1 MSQVS
6 LAIRGFADEQLLMRQ
21 GGLYWVAVDRTR
33 DAEALAL
40 QGLMALPG
48 QHRAGLLWC
57 GFYPE
62 QLAEALDARSGPGE
76 LRLFE
81 VPEAVIRP
89 ALKSLPSELRR
100 AAIAPGGLL
109 LLMLPATAWRT
120 FDAAQLQQ
128 WCSGLRRWLREQR
141 CTLLVLCH
149 GRASPLH
156 GELIRLNEHL
166 SGLAQLYR
174 QDGGIR
180 YQSHFWH
187 NDQGVCGAREFELE
201 LQASGFGLARAE
213 QASPVVTRTDDQR
226 VYLAQRAVL
235 EGAATL
241 PEQWSVFDRRID
253 LLQQAALA
261 RAASVMVAI
270 ENDQQV
276 EALARELYAL
286 RERCGT
292 ALKIVVRE
300 IEPCLRYRDERLL
313 MACGAN
319 IVVPFGN
326 PLSRFFSLV
335 DSVQGQVWR
344 RRQAS
349 GDLESLLERLRAPTV
364 RGLLTPR
371 EFLSAL
377 EQIYDGASGE
387 IEHQLLRLSVRSV
400 LTVEHCLH
408 QISLRRF
415 GDIATVLNG
424 EVYLFLFACRNDG
437 LELALGNIC
446 RLPWRNL
453 FSDCQP
459 LAELEELPC
468 AALRDATNL
477 PSELRLAP
485 ERSEA
490 ARVRTEMSAYTPQRS
505 RLAIMDYC
513 K

>member
-1 MSQVS
+1 MSQFS
-6 LAIRGFADEQLLMRQ
+6 LAVRGFADEQLLMRQ

-40 QGLMALPG
+40 QGVLALPA
-48 QHRAGLLWC
+48 QHRASLLWC
-57 GFYPE
+57 GYYPE
-62 QLAEALDARSGPGE
+62 PVAEALDQRSGPGE

-81 VPEAVIRP
+81 VPEALIRP

-100 AAIAPGGLL
+100 AATVPGSLL
-109 LLMLPATAWRT
+109 LLMLPATAWQT
-120 FDAAQLQQ
+120 FDAAQLRQ
-128 WCSGLRRWLREQR
+128 WCEGLRRWLREQR

-149 GRASPLH
+149 GQAPQLH
-156 GELIRLNEHL
+156 IELIRLNEQL

-174 QDGGIR
+174 HDGGVR

-187 NDQGVCGAREFELE
+187 NDLGVCGAREFELD
-201 LQASGFGLARAE
+201 LQASGFGLTQAE
-213 QASPVVTRTDDQR
+213 QAIPVTIRTDDQR
-226 VYLAQRAVL
+226 LYLAQRAVL
-235 EGAATL
+235 EGAAAL
-241 PEQWSVFDRRID
+241 SEQWSVFDRRID
-253 LLQQAALA
+253 LLQQAAQA
-261 RAASVMVAI
+261 RAASVIVAI
-270 ENDQQV
+270 ESDQQV

-292 ALKIVVRE
+292 ALKIIVRE
-300 IEPCLRYRDERLL
+300 MEPCLRYRDERLL

-344 RRQAS
+344 RRHAS
-349 GDLESLLERLRAPTV
+349 LDLESLLERLRAPTT
-364 RGLLTPR
+364 RGLLAPR
-371 EFLSAL
+371 EFLSAV
-377 EQIYDGASGE
+377 EQIYGGASGE
-387 IEHQLLRLSVRSV
+387 VEHQLLRLSARSV
-400 LTVEHCLH
+400 LTIEHCLH

-415 GDIATVLNG
+415 GDIATVVNG
-424 EVYLFLFACRNDG
+424 VVYLFLFACRNDG
-437 LELALGNIC
+437 LESALGNIC

-459 LAELEELPC
+459 LADLDDLPR
-468 AALRDATNL
+468 AAFLDAVSL

-490 ARVRTEMSAYTPQRS
+490 ARVRAEMGAYTPQRS